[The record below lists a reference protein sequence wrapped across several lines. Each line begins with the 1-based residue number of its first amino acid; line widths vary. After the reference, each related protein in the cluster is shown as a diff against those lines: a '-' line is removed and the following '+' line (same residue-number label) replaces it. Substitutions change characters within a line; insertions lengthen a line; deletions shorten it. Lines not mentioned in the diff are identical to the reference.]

1 MTSGGALGATQTSA
15 AGRRAGTF
23 DDLRARVA
31 SLNLHDFCAARLT
44 FVANVGESQKPGVT
58 KRKTNVDG
66 PHATLVPVCPAA

>member
-1 MTSGGALGATQTSA
+1 MTYGRAFDAMQTSA

-31 SLNLHDFCAARLT
+31 SLNLHEFCAARLT
-44 FVANVGESQKPGVT
+44 FVANVGDSQKNRG
-58 KRKTNVDG
+58 RDAQNDVDG